1 MRTEALVRDA
11 PGVFRRVLG
20 DREIDNFPLVN
31 ITHPDFDRHP
41 QFRDAHVMTIDVP
54 AGSALLLPAY
64 WYHQASR
71 RARLHMSI
79 RLGASL
85 GVYIIAGR
93 EILELRKAPLAPS
106 TMWQFSARGLRR
118 SLQSLGLPGVRER
131 AGMSHHT
138 TSIGR
143 PRLTH
148 GLVCR
153 GTHFPPR
160 SCSSLAHDL
169 SRLPCGSR
177 DPVPASRCSPT
188 LQSPS
193 VGVQVESFTDGPDSM
208 NVAINF
214 WFQGHSLATRLY
226 RTLRENV
233 FINCTMPAPEG
244 ALHPCRDSV
253 LPPRPP
259 PSS

>member
-64 WYHQASR
+64 WYHQ
-71 RARLHMSI
+71 
-79 RLGASL
+79 
-85 GVYIIAGR
+85 
-93 EILELRKAPLAPS
+93 
-106 TMWQFSARGLRR
+106 
-118 SLQSLGLPGVRER
+118 
-131 AGMSHHT
+131 
-138 TSIGR
+138 
-143 PRLTH
+143 
-148 GLVCR
+148 
-153 GTHFPPR
+153 
-160 SCSSLAHDL
+160 
-169 SRLPCGSR
+169 
-177 DPVPASRCSPT
+177 
-188 LQSPS
+188 
-193 VGVQVESFTDGPDSM
+193 VESFTDGPDSM